1 MFGHTS
7 SGQQRWRGLT
17 RARTDTAR
25 RKQSIR
31 PWLSP
36 LMLSV
41 LVCATALAL
50 AVPLHAQQGTTTV
63 ILVRH
68 GEKADAPA
76 NDPALSEA
84 GAARAK
90 ALLTIARDAGV
101 TAVITTQFTR
111 TRETARPAAEA
122 LGITPEVAR
131 AGGSA
136 AQHAQDVARMVQ
148 AHAGGVVL
156 VVGHSNT
163 LPAIVAALGAPQPPP
178 ICDSE
183 YDDLYVVTLTPNAK
197 PHVIRARYGAPSPAD
212 AACAAM
218 KP

>member
-1 MFGHTS
+1 MS
-7 SGQQRWRGLT
+7 SGQKRWRGHT
-17 RARTDTAR
+17 RALADTPR
-25 RKQSIR
+25 RRQSTR
-31 PWLSP
+31 PWLSL

-41 LVCATALAL
+41 LVCAN
-50 AVPLHAQQGTTTV
+50 AVAVAAQQPATTV

-68 GEKADAPA
+68 GEKADVPA
-76 NDPALSEA
+76 NDPPLSEV

-90 ALLTIARDAGV
+90 ALLAAARDAGI
-101 TAVITTQFTR
+101 TAVITTQFAR
-111 TRETARPAAEA
+111 TRETARPTAEA

-131 AGGSA
+131 AGGSV
-136 AQHAQDVARMVQ
+136 AQHAQEVARMVQ

-163 LPAIVAALGAPQPPP
+163 LPAIIAALGAPQPPP

-197 PHVIRARYGAPSPAD
+197 AHVIRARHGAPSPAD
-212 AACAAM
+212 ASCAGM

>member
-1 MFGHTS
+1 MTPD
-7 SGQQRWRGLT
+7 QKRWRGLT
-17 RARTDTAR
+17 RARTDTTR
-25 RKQSIR
+25 RQQTTN
-31 PWLSP
+31 PWLS
-36 LMLSV
+36 LLLLSA
-41 LVCATALAL
+41 LVCANAF
-50 AVPLHAQQGTTTV
+50 AVGAQQQPTTV

-68 GEKADAPA
+68 AEKGDAPA
-76 NDPALSEA
+76 NDPGLTEA

-90 ALLTIARDAGV
+90 ALLAIARDAGV
-101 TAVITTQFTR
+101 TAVITTQFAR

-136 AQHAQDVARMVQ
+136 AQHAQDVARIVQ

-163 LPAIVAALGAPQPPP
+163 IPAIVAALGAPQPPP

-183 YDDLYVVTLTPNAK
+183 YDDLYVVTLGATSPA
-197 PHVIRARYGAPSPAD
+197 HVIRARYGAPSPVD
-212 AACAAM
+212 AGCAAM

>member
-1 MFGHTS
+1 MI
-7 SGQQRWRGLT
+7 GQ
-17 RARTDTAR
+17 
-25 RKQSIR
+25 
-31 PWLSP
+31 WLSP
-36 LMLSV
+36 LKLSV
-41 LVCATALAL
+41 FVRATALA
-50 AVPLHAQQGTTTV
+50 AMVAMPVGAQQSPTTV

-68 GEKADAPA
+68 AEKGGAPA
-76 NDPALSEA
+76 NDPGLTEA
-84 GAARAK
+84 GTARAR
-90 ALLTIARDAGV
+90 ALMAIARDAGV
-101 TAVITTQFTR
+101 TAVITTQFAR
-111 TRETARPAAEA
+111 TRDTGRPAAEA

-156 VVGHSNT
+156 VIGHSNT

-183 YDDLYVVTLTPNAK
+183 YDDLYVVTLAPNAAA
-197 PHVIRARYGAPSPAD
+197 HVIRARYGAASPAD
-212 AACAAM
+212 AGCGAM